1 MSLTIILPTYR
12 TLPGHITIVLTDYT
26 RSETA
31 VEEPEPI
38 MDYLLAPFSDLPF
51 SVFSFHVDLVIGDLF
66 DPLVNE

>member
-12 TLPGHITIVLTDYT
+12 TLPGHITIVLTDCT

-31 VEEPEPI
+31 VKEPKPI
-38 MDYLLAPFSDLPF
+38 MDYLLAPFSDLAF